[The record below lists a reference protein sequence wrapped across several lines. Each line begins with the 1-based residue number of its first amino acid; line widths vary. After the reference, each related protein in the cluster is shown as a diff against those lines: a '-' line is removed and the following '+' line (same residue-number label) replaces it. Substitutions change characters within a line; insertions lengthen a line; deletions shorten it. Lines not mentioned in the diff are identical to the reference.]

1 MEVVNLSQK
10 PHLNSLLEDLPPLSS
25 DIDLVKTI
33 YKRGHSQMTLQ
44 HRVMKFGGF
53 FVKGSEKVLKTW
65 DPIKGL
71 LLPPRRYCGR
81 TSCRNSQNFAAIGA
95 LLYDA

>member
-33 YKRGHSQMTLQ
+33 LKRASTNDVKN
-44 HRVMKFGGF
+44 RVMNF
-53 FVKGSEKVLKTW
+53 FFIFVAS
-65 DPIKGL
+65 DGL
-71 LLPPRRYCGR
+71 Y
-81 TSCRNSQNFAAIGA
+81 
-95 LLYDA
+95 